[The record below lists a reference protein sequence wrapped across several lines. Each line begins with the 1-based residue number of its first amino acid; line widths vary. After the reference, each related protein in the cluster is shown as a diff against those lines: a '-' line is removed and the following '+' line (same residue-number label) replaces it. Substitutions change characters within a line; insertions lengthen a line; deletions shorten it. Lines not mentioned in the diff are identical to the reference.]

1 MNGGLIER
9 LSAVCREHLLREK
22 ILIVPSLAI
31 GHQIAD
37 AIAHGGAPWVN
48 LRAETIRTL
57 SDAIAGFALAQEGK
71 TVLSRAQALALVERA
86 CDEALEATSYFA
98 ALKDRPG
105 LHRAIQKSIDDL
117 RHAGIRPDDLP
128 ASAFEE
134 PRKAADLTRIL
145 AAYDRALNDGH
156 YVDRY
161 GVLSRAVAMLES
173 GTRGPWA
180 PNAIWMVVGELE
192 LTAIEEKLLTLAGA
206 GALQRLQREDPE
218 GAPDVEFRRAAGEE
232 NEVRAAF
239 RTILAESIPFDDAEI
254 VYTVRE
260 PYLALAFELA
270 SEHGV
275 PCTFADGIAS
285 QYTRPGQAALHFLRW
300 IGEGWQANALQRA
313 ARAGVLKF
321 GPGTIGGRA
330 FARILRAASV
340 GWGRDRHL
348 ERIDVLLAEKREGLK
363 KEKEA
368 QHRERIE
375 RAIVEAEQARDVVRR
390 LLVLSE
396 EVATGETIDPAAVA
410 RATQRF
416 LAEFGATRNE
426 VDGMASAG
434 LQRMLEELSVL
445 PAMAAQRD
453 VVASRLAEAVRQ
465 LHVAASNPRPGHLHV
480 APIRAGGWSARRR
493 MFVFGADD
501 SRHPGRGLQDPIV
514 LDSERALLNLS
525 SSADSGETPLSQ
537 PAGRQRSGGLPLLG
551 DAPRRATEQWRRLL
565 ARSGAR
571 ALTVSFSELDLK
583 ERRDHFPAPAFLDLY
598 RRKHGDPHASY
609 AEIVRAVARE
619 SFVGSHPLSGSEW
632 WLMRRFAGGPAQSAE
647 GLRAA
652 VLAAYPT
659 LASGAEAEAERA
671 SERLTKWDGRID
683 APDAELDPRKNGRIY
698 SASQLEMM
706 ASCPYRYFLA
716 RILHVEP
723 LDELTFEP
731 DTWLEARE
739 FGTMLHDVL
748 QNVMNQLCE
757 AGHKPAVA
765 HLEKLEPIAENALR
779 TWRRLI
785 PPPSEAAFERRRVE
799 LLRSLAIFLRNEE
812 DVCREITPRF
822 FEVSFGFGEESAESI
837 AMPEPVSIPLGGGA
851 ELKLRGRID
860 RVDHDETRG
869 EWNIWDYKSGS
880 SYDFDQGG
888 SLQRGRKM
896 QHAIYAR
903 ALDEMLRRKGMT
915 GRVARSGYFFPTP
928 KGRGARIARVSAP
941 GELEHALN
949 ALFDTIGRG
958 YFPHA
963 DENVCKYCE
972 FRELCGGVATAG
984 TRTASK
990 VAANP
995 DDPAVAAWQRLQG
1008 IR

>member
-1 MNGGLIER
+1 MRVVNGGLIER

-37 AIAHGGAPWVN
+37 AIAHGGTPWVN

-57 SDAIAGFALAQEGK
+57 SDAIAGFALAREGQ

-86 CDEALEATSYFA
+86 CDASLDATSYFA

-117 RHAGIRPDDLP
+117 RHAGIRPEDLP

-145 AAYDRALNDGH
+145 AAYDRALIEGNF
-156 YVDRY
+156 VDRY

-173 GTRGPWA
+173 GAPRPWA
-180 PNAIWMVVGELE
+180 PDAIWMVVDELD
-192 LTAIEEKLLTLAGA
+192 LTAIEEKLLTLTSS
-206 GALQRLQREDPE
+206 GALQTLQRVEP
-218 GAPDVEFRRAAGEE
+218 AATPDAGFRRAAGEE

-270 SEHGV
+270 SEHDV

-285 QYTRPGQAALHFLRW
+285 QYTRPGQAALHFLQW
-300 IGEGWQANALQRA
+300 IGEGWQASALQGA
-313 ARAGVLKF
+313 ARAGVLTF
-321 GPGTIGGRA
+321 GSGAIGARA
-330 FARILRAASV
+330 FARILRAAAV
-340 GWGRDRHL
+340 GWGRERHL
-348 ERIDVLLAEKREGLK
+348 ERIDVLIAEKREALK
-363 KEKEA
+363 KVEDAA
-368 QHRERIE
+368 QRERIE
-375 RAIVEAEQARDVVRR
+375 HAIGDAEQARDVVRR
-390 LLVLSE
+390 ILVVSE
-396 EVATGETIDPAAVA
+396 GVAEGERIDPADAA
-410 RATQRF
+410 RATGQF
-416 LAEFGATRNE
+416 LAEFAATRNE
-426 VDGMASAG
+426 VDAMASAG
-434 LQRMLEELSVL
+434 LQRMLEELSAL
-445 PAMAAQRD
+445 PAMAAQRE
-453 VVASRLAEAVRQ
+453 VVTSRLAQAVRG

-480 APIRAGGWSARRR
+480 APVRGGGWSARSR
-493 MFVFGADD
+493 MFIVGVDE

-514 LDSERALLNLS
+514 LDSERAALNDL
-525 SSADSGETPLSQ
+525 
-537 PAGRQRSGGLPLLG
+537 RSGSLPLLS
-551 DAPRRATEQWRRLL
+551 DLPRRTTEQWSRLV
-565 ARSGAR
+565 ARSSGR
-571 ALTVSFSELDLK
+571 SLTVSFSELDLE
-583 ERRDHFPAPAFLDLY
+583 ERRDHFPAPSFLDLY
-598 RRKHGDPHASY
+598 RRRHGHPNASY
-609 AEIVRAVARE
+609 AGIVRSIARE
-619 SFVGSHPLSGSEW
+619 GFVDPRPMSASEW
-632 WLMRRFAGGPAQSAE
+632 WLMRRFVNHSSD
-647 GLRAA
+647 LRSS

-659 LASGAEAEAERA
+659 LASGAEADDERS

-683 APDAELDPRKNGRIY
+683 APHADLSADLDPRRNGKIY

-723 LDELTFEP
+723 LEELTFEP
-731 DTWLEARE
+731 DAWLEARE
-739 FGTMLHDVL
+739 FGTMLHEVL
-748 QNVMNQLCE
+748 QKVMDQLCE
-757 AGHKPAVA
+757 AGEKPASS
-765 HLEKLEPIAENALR
+765 HLERLEPIAENALSE
-779 TWRRLI
+779 WRRLV

-812 DVCREITPRF
+812 EVCRDVTPRF
-822 FEVSFGFGEESAESI
+822 FEVSFGFGEESATSI
-837 AMPEPVSIPLGGGA
+837 AMPEPVSIPLGGGSV
-851 ELKLRGRID
+851 LRLRGRID
-860 RVDHDETRG
+860 RIDHDETKD

-880 SYDFDQGG
+880 SFDFDQGG

-903 ALDEMLRRKGMT
+903 ALEEMLRRKGMK

-928 KGRGARIARVSAP
+928 KGRGARIARLSAP

-949 ALFDTIGRG
+949 ALFDTVGRG
-958 YFPHA
+958 YLPHA
-963 DENVCKYCE
+963 DENVCKWCD
-972 FRELCGGVATAG
+972 FRELCGGAAEAG
-984 TRTASK
+984 MRTAK
-990 VAANP
+990 KIAANS
-995 DDPAVAAWQRLQG
+995 DDEAVAAWQRLQG